1 MSTAPESTILNPV
14 EGIKKEVEKA
24 KRAPKKR
31 GIFSVKKANDWIKDS
46 RERPDPRS
54 FFHGLIVEYEC
65 TVIFASS
72 GVGKSI
78 YVTQIAEDIAWK
90 EPLLFIDLELADKQF
105 QMRYTDPVTN
115 QVHMFPDNFER
126 AEIDPE
132 LIVGED
138 LEEAIL
144 DSIED
149 SAKRGIQF
157 FVLDNITFA
166 CNDSEKGATAGQFM
180 MKIIRLKKKY
190 HLTII
195 VIAHTPKRPGSTAQ
209 FLRDFVIEICLGRC
223 HIAVAKAHRIKED
236 NRSAGGEVNVNRT
249 DVLLVIR
256 NQAVRSHALA
266 GRVTGF
272 PVTYTDDGIVESL
285 AGESGGGIQPVGLDE
300 NLLPLDRRDA
310 QRLQVER
317 SHIGLA
323 PVILNIGRDDDRLAP
338 AAGNTRTLRSRH
350 LHHQLVGRRLVLYA
364 GEGNQGRGNIDLFVS
379 DIGNG
384 PHRCRSVGNQ
394 SLAGHRPVSVE
405 ADVHIDAGELGLL
418 SEDGSTGG
426 VLRQALPFLHLGI
439 GECLIRLGDFCHRG
453 SAYYLSVCGHSR
465 RPRPDGKDGTS
476 VNLTGRNTLC
486 RTGEAPESDGR
497 KSLHLQ

>member
-1 MSTAPESTILNPV
+1 MSTAPESKVLNPV
-14 EGIKKEVEKA
+14 EGIKQEVEKA

-78 YVTQIAEDIAWK
+78 FVTQIAEEIAWR

-149 SAKRGIQF
+149 SAKRGTQF

-195 VIAHTPKRPGSTAQ
+195 VIAHTPKRRGYEPITQNDLAGSAKLIN
-209 FLRDFVIEICLGRC
+209 FFDAG
-223 HIAVAKAHRIKED
+223 IAIA
-236 NRSAGGEVNVNRT
+236 RSAK
-249 DVLLVIR
+249 D
-256 NQAVRSHALA
+256 
-266 GRVTGF
+266 
-272 PVTYTDDGIVESL
+272 P
-285 AGESGGGIQPVGLDE
+285 
-300 NLLPLDRRDA
+300 NLRYVK
-310 QRLQVER
+310 QVK
-317 SHIGLA
+317 
-323 PVILNIGRDDDRLAP
+323 V
-338 AAGNTRTLRSRH
+338 
-350 LHHQLVGRRLVLYA
+350 
-364 GEGNQGRGNIDLFVS
+364 
-379 DIGNG
+379 
-384 PHRCRSVGNQ
+384 
-394 SLAGHRPVSVE
+394 
-405 ADVHIDAGELGLL
+405 
-418 SEDGSTGG
+418 
-426 VLRQALPFLHLGI
+426 
-439 GECLIRLGDFCHRG
+439 
-453 SAYYLSVCGHSR
+453 
-465 RPRPDGKDGTS
+465 
-476 VNLTGRNTLC
+476 
-486 RTGEAPESDGR
+486 RTGEYLYDADNVIIYDVNKVDGFLKFEFR
-497 KSLHLQ
+497 EYGREGDHLKIPTKDYETDEIQEILKLQHQGKSLREIAKNLDMSLGMVQRRLKKAEALGIKYEPEPEPEEPEEKEETLL

>member
-1 MSTAPESTILNPV
+1 MSTAPESKVLSPV
-14 EGIKKEVEKA
+14 EGIKHEVEKA

-78 YVTQIAEDIAWK
+78 FVTQIAEEIAWR

-195 VIAHTPKRPGSTAQ
+195 VIAHTPKRRGYEPITQNDLAGSAKLIN
-209 FLRDFVIEICLGRC
+209 FFDAG
-223 HIAVAKAHRIKED
+223 IAIA
-236 NRSAGGEVNVNRT
+236 RSAK
-249 DVLLVIR
+249 D
-256 NQAVRSHALA
+256 
-266 GRVTGF
+266 
-272 PVTYTDDGIVESL
+272 P
-285 AGESGGGIQPVGLDE
+285 
-300 NLLPLDRRDA
+300 NLRYVK
-310 QRLQVER
+310 QVK
-317 SHIGLA
+317 
-323 PVILNIGRDDDRLAP
+323 V
-338 AAGNTRTLRSRH
+338 
-350 LHHQLVGRRLVLYA
+350 
-364 GEGNQGRGNIDLFVS
+364 
-379 DIGNG
+379 
-384 PHRCRSVGNQ
+384 
-394 SLAGHRPVSVE
+394 
-405 ADVHIDAGELGLL
+405 
-418 SEDGSTGG
+418 
-426 VLRQALPFLHLGI
+426 
-439 GECLIRLGDFCHRG
+439 
-453 SAYYLSVCGHSR
+453 
-465 RPRPDGKDGTS
+465 
-476 VNLTGRNTLC
+476 
-486 RTGEAPESDGR
+486 RTGEYLYDADNVIIYDVNKVDGFLKFEFR
-497 KSLHLQ
+497 EYGREGDHLKIPTKDYETEEIQDILKLQHQGKSLREIAKDLDMSLGMVQRRLKKAEALGIKYEPEPEPEEPEEKEETLL

>member
-1 MSTAPESTILNPV
+1 MSTAPESKVLNPV
-14 EGIKKEVEKA
+14 EGIKQEVEKA

-78 YVTQIAEDIAWK
+78 FVTQIAEEIAWR

-195 VIAHTPKRPGSTAQ
+195 VIAHTPKRRGYEPITQNDLAGSAKLIN
-209 FLRDFVIEICLGRC
+209 FFDAG
-223 HIAVAKAHRIKED
+223 IAIA
-236 NRSAGGEVNVNRT
+236 RSAK
-249 DVLLVIR
+249 D
-256 NQAVRSHALA
+256 
-266 GRVTGF
+266 
-272 PVTYTDDGIVESL
+272 P
-285 AGESGGGIQPVGLDE
+285 
-300 NLLPLDRRDA
+300 NLRYVK
-310 QRLQVER
+310 QVK
-317 SHIGLA
+317 
-323 PVILNIGRDDDRLAP
+323 V
-338 AAGNTRTLRSRH
+338 
-350 LHHQLVGRRLVLYA
+350 
-364 GEGNQGRGNIDLFVS
+364 
-379 DIGNG
+379 
-384 PHRCRSVGNQ
+384 
-394 SLAGHRPVSVE
+394 
-405 ADVHIDAGELGLL
+405 
-418 SEDGSTGG
+418 
-426 VLRQALPFLHLGI
+426 
-439 GECLIRLGDFCHRG
+439 
-453 SAYYLSVCGHSR
+453 
-465 RPRPDGKDGTS
+465 
-476 VNLTGRNTLC
+476 
-486 RTGEAPESDGR
+486 RTGEYLYDADNVIIYDVNKVDGFLKFEFR
-497 KSLHLQ
+497 EYGREGDHLKIPTKDYETDEIQDILKLQHQGKSLREIAKDLDMSLGMVQRRLKKAEALGIKYEPETEPEEPEEKEETLL

>member
-1 MSTAPESTILNPV
+1 MSTAPESKVLNPI
-14 EGIKKEVEKA
+14 EGIKQEVEKA

-78 YVTQIAEDIAWK
+78 FVTQIAEEIAWK

-132 LIVGED
+132 PIVGED

-149 SAKRGIQF
+149 SAKRGTRF

-180 MKIIRLKKKY
+180 MKMIRLKKKY

-195 VIAHTPKRPGSTAQ
+195 VIAHTPKRRGYEPITQNDLAGSAKLIN
-209 FLRDFVIEICLGRC
+209 FFDAG
-223 HIAVAKAHRIKED
+223 IAIV
-236 NRSAGGEVNVNRT
+236 RSAR
-249 DVLLVIR
+249 D
-256 NQAVRSHALA
+256 
-266 GRVTGF
+266 
-272 PVTYTDDGIVESL
+272 P
-285 AGESGGGIQPVGLDE
+285 
-300 NLLPLDRRDA
+300 NLRYVK
-310 QRLQVER
+310 QVK
-317 SHIGLA
+317 
-323 PVILNIGRDDDRLAP
+323 V
-338 AAGNTRTLRSRH
+338 
-350 LHHQLVGRRLVLYA
+350 
-364 GEGNQGRGNIDLFVS
+364 
-379 DIGNG
+379 
-384 PHRCRSVGNQ
+384 
-394 SLAGHRPVSVE
+394 
-405 ADVHIDAGELGLL
+405 
-418 SEDGSTGG
+418 
-426 VLRQALPFLHLGI
+426 
-439 GECLIRLGDFCHRG
+439 
-453 SAYYLSVCGHSR
+453 
-465 RPRPDGKDGTS
+465 
-476 VNLTGRNTLC
+476 
-486 RTGEAPESDGR
+486 RTGEFLHDADNVIIYDVNKVDGFLKFEFR
-497 KSLHLQ
+497 EFGKEGDHLKVPTKDYETDEIQDILKLQHQGKSLREIAKDLDMSLGMVQRRLKKAAALNIKYVPEEGEESADVSDVSPVSDAIQPIQDDTAVQQRLPYKEEEA

>member
-1 MSTAPESTILNPV
+1 MSTAPESKVLNPI
-14 EGIKKEVEKA
+14 EGIKQEVEKA

-78 YVTQIAEDIAWK
+78 FVTQIAEEIAWK

-149 SAKRGIQF
+149 SAKRGTRF

-180 MKIIRLKKKY
+180 MKMIRLKKKY

-195 VIAHTPKRPGSTAQ
+195 VIAHTPKRRGYEPITQNDLAGSAKLIN
-209 FLRDFVIEICLGRC
+209 FFDAG
-223 HIAVAKAHRIKED
+223 IAIV
-236 NRSAGGEVNVNRT
+236 RSAR
-249 DVLLVIR
+249 D
-256 NQAVRSHALA
+256 
-266 GRVTGF
+266 
-272 PVTYTDDGIVESL
+272 P
-285 AGESGGGIQPVGLDE
+285 
-300 NLLPLDRRDA
+300 NLRYVK
-310 QRLQVER
+310 QVK
-317 SHIGLA
+317 
-323 PVILNIGRDDDRLAP
+323 V
-338 AAGNTRTLRSRH
+338 
-350 LHHQLVGRRLVLYA
+350 
-364 GEGNQGRGNIDLFVS
+364 
-379 DIGNG
+379 
-384 PHRCRSVGNQ
+384 
-394 SLAGHRPVSVE
+394 
-405 ADVHIDAGELGLL
+405 
-418 SEDGSTGG
+418 
-426 VLRQALPFLHLGI
+426 
-439 GECLIRLGDFCHRG
+439 
-453 SAYYLSVCGHSR
+453 
-465 RPRPDGKDGTS
+465 
-476 VNLTGRNTLC
+476 
-486 RTGEAPESDGR
+486 RTGEFLHDADNVIIYDVNKVDGFLKFEFR
-497 KSLHLQ
+497 EFGKEGDHLKVPTKDYETDEIQDILKLQHQGKSLREIAKDLDMSLGMVQRRLKKAAALNIKYVPEEGEESADVSDVSTVSDAIQPIQDDTAVQQRLPYKEEEA

>member
-1 MSTAPESTILNPV
+1 MSTAPESKVLNPV
-14 EGIKKEVEKA
+14 EGIKQEVEKA

-78 YVTQIAEDIAWK
+78 FVTQIAEEIAWR

-195 VIAHTPKRPGSTAQ
+195 VIAHTPKRRGYEPITQNDLAGSAKLIN
-209 FLRDFVIEICLGRC
+209 FFDAG
-223 HIAVAKAHRIKED
+223 IAIA
-236 NRSAGGEVNVNRT
+236 RSAK
-249 DVLLVIR
+249 D
-256 NQAVRSHALA
+256 
-266 GRVTGF
+266 
-272 PVTYTDDGIVESL
+272 P
-285 AGESGGGIQPVGLDE
+285 
-300 NLLPLDRRDA
+300 NLRYVK
-310 QRLQVER
+310 QVK
-317 SHIGLA
+317 
-323 PVILNIGRDDDRLAP
+323 V
-338 AAGNTRTLRSRH
+338 
-350 LHHQLVGRRLVLYA
+350 
-364 GEGNQGRGNIDLFVS
+364 
-379 DIGNG
+379 
-384 PHRCRSVGNQ
+384 
-394 SLAGHRPVSVE
+394 
-405 ADVHIDAGELGLL
+405 
-418 SEDGSTGG
+418 
-426 VLRQALPFLHLGI
+426 
-439 GECLIRLGDFCHRG
+439 
-453 SAYYLSVCGHSR
+453 
-465 RPRPDGKDGTS
+465 
-476 VNLTGRNTLC
+476 
-486 RTGEAPESDGR
+486 RTGEYLYDADNVIIYDVNKVDGFLKFEFR
-497 KSLHLQ
+497 EYGREGDHLKIPTKDYETEEIQDILKLQHQGKSLREIAKDLDMSLGMVQRRLKKAEALGIKYEPEPEPEEPEEKEETLL

>member
-1 MSTAPESTILNPV
+1 MSTAPESKVLNPV
-14 EGIKKEVEKA
+14 EGIKQEVEKA

-78 YVTQIAEDIAWK
+78 FVTQIAEEIAWR

-195 VIAHTPKRPGSTAQ
+195 VIAHTPKRRGYEPITQNDLAGSAKLIN
-209 FLRDFVIEICLGRC
+209 FFDAG
-223 HIAVAKAHRIKED
+223 IAIA
-236 NRSAGGEVNVNRT
+236 RSAK
-249 DVLLVIR
+249 D
-256 NQAVRSHALA
+256 
-266 GRVTGF
+266 
-272 PVTYTDDGIVESL
+272 P
-285 AGESGGGIQPVGLDE
+285 
-300 NLLPLDRRDA
+300 NLRYVK
-310 QRLQVER
+310 QVK
-317 SHIGLA
+317 
-323 PVILNIGRDDDRLAP
+323 V
-338 AAGNTRTLRSRH
+338 
-350 LHHQLVGRRLVLYA
+350 
-364 GEGNQGRGNIDLFVS
+364 
-379 DIGNG
+379 
-384 PHRCRSVGNQ
+384 
-394 SLAGHRPVSVE
+394 
-405 ADVHIDAGELGLL
+405 
-418 SEDGSTGG
+418 
-426 VLRQALPFLHLGI
+426 
-439 GECLIRLGDFCHRG
+439 
-453 SAYYLSVCGHSR
+453 
-465 RPRPDGKDGTS
+465 
-476 VNLTGRNTLC
+476 
-486 RTGEAPESDGR
+486 RTGEYLYDADNVIIYDVNKVDGFLKFEFREYGREGDHLKIPTKDYETDEIQDILKLQHQGKSLREIAKDLDMSLGMVQRRLKKAEALGIKYEPEPESEEPEE
-497 KSLHLQ
+497 KEETLL

>member
-1 MSTAPESTILNPV
+1 MSTTPESKVLNPV
-14 EGIKKEVEKA
+14 EGIKQEVEKA

-78 YVTQIAEDIAWK
+78 FVTQIAEEIAWK

-149 SAKRGIQF
+149 SAKRGTRF

-180 MKIIRLKKKY
+180 MKMIRLKKKY

-195 VIAHTPKRPGSTAQ
+195 VIAHTPKRRGYEPITQNDLAGSAKLIN
-209 FLRDFVIEICLGRC
+209 FFDAG
-223 HIAVAKAHRIKED
+223 IAIV
-236 NRSAGGEVNVNRT
+236 RSAR
-249 DVLLVIR
+249 D
-256 NQAVRSHALA
+256 
-266 GRVTGF
+266 
-272 PVTYTDDGIVESL
+272 P
-285 AGESGGGIQPVGLDE
+285 
-300 NLLPLDRRDA
+300 NLRYVK
-310 QRLQVER
+310 QVK
-317 SHIGLA
+317 
-323 PVILNIGRDDDRLAP
+323 V
-338 AAGNTRTLRSRH
+338 
-350 LHHQLVGRRLVLYA
+350 
-364 GEGNQGRGNIDLFVS
+364 
-379 DIGNG
+379 
-384 PHRCRSVGNQ
+384 
-394 SLAGHRPVSVE
+394 
-405 ADVHIDAGELGLL
+405 
-418 SEDGSTGG
+418 
-426 VLRQALPFLHLGI
+426 
-439 GECLIRLGDFCHRG
+439 
-453 SAYYLSVCGHSR
+453 
-465 RPRPDGKDGTS
+465 
-476 VNLTGRNTLC
+476 
-486 RTGEAPESDGR
+486 RTGEFLHDADNVIIYDVNKVDGFLKFEFR
-497 KSLHLQ
+497 EFGKEGDHLKVPTKDYETDENQDILKLQHQGKSLREIAKDLDMSLGMVQRRLKKAAALNIKYVPEEGEESADVSDVSPASDAIQPIQDDTAVQQRLPYKEEEA

>member
-1 MSTAPESTILNPV
+1 MSTAPESKVLNPI
-14 EGIKKEVEKA
+14 EGIKQEVEKA

-78 YVTQIAEDIAWK
+78 FVTQIAEEIAWK

-180 MKIIRLKKKY
+180 MKMIRLKKKY

-195 VIAHTPKRPGSTAQ
+195 VIAHTPKRRGYEPITQNDLAGSAKLIN
-209 FLRDFVIEICLGRC
+209 FFDAG
-223 HIAVAKAHRIKED
+223 IAIV
-236 NRSAGGEVNVNRT
+236 RSAR
-249 DVLLVIR
+249 D
-256 NQAVRSHALA
+256 
-266 GRVTGF
+266 
-272 PVTYTDDGIVESL
+272 P
-285 AGESGGGIQPVGLDE
+285 
-300 NLLPLDRRDA
+300 NLRYVK
-310 QRLQVER
+310 QVK
-317 SHIGLA
+317 
-323 PVILNIGRDDDRLAP
+323 V
-338 AAGNTRTLRSRH
+338 
-350 LHHQLVGRRLVLYA
+350 
-364 GEGNQGRGNIDLFVS
+364 
-379 DIGNG
+379 
-384 PHRCRSVGNQ
+384 
-394 SLAGHRPVSVE
+394 
-405 ADVHIDAGELGLL
+405 
-418 SEDGSTGG
+418 
-426 VLRQALPFLHLGI
+426 
-439 GECLIRLGDFCHRG
+439 
-453 SAYYLSVCGHSR
+453 
-465 RPRPDGKDGTS
+465 
-476 VNLTGRNTLC
+476 
-486 RTGEAPESDGR
+486 RTGEFLHDADNVIIYDVNKVDGFLKFEFR
-497 KSLHLQ
+497 EFGKEGDHLKVPTKDYETDEIQDILKLQHQGKSLREIAKDLDMSLGMVQRRLKKAAALNIKYVPEEGEESADVSDVSPVSDAIQPIQDDTAVQQRLPYKEEEA

>member
-1 MSTAPESTILNPV
+1 MSTAPESKVLSPV
-14 EGIKKEVEKA
+14 EGIKQEVEKA

-78 YVTQIAEDIAWK
+78 FVTQIAEEIAWR

-115 QVHMFPDNFER
+115 QVHTFPDNFER

-195 VIAHTPKRPGSTAQ
+195 VIAHTPKRRGYEPITQNDLAGSAKLIN
-209 FLRDFVIEICLGRC
+209 FFDAG
-223 HIAVAKAHRIKED
+223 IAIA
-236 NRSAGGEVNVNRT
+236 RSAK
-249 DVLLVIR
+249 D
-256 NQAVRSHALA
+256 
-266 GRVTGF
+266 
-272 PVTYTDDGIVESL
+272 P
-285 AGESGGGIQPVGLDE
+285 
-300 NLLPLDRRDA
+300 NLRYVK
-310 QRLQVER
+310 QVK
-317 SHIGLA
+317 
-323 PVILNIGRDDDRLAP
+323 V
-338 AAGNTRTLRSRH
+338 
-350 LHHQLVGRRLVLYA
+350 
-364 GEGNQGRGNIDLFVS
+364 
-379 DIGNG
+379 
-384 PHRCRSVGNQ
+384 
-394 SLAGHRPVSVE
+394 
-405 ADVHIDAGELGLL
+405 
-418 SEDGSTGG
+418 
-426 VLRQALPFLHLGI
+426 
-439 GECLIRLGDFCHRG
+439 
-453 SAYYLSVCGHSR
+453 
-465 RPRPDGKDGTS
+465 
-476 VNLTGRNTLC
+476 
-486 RTGEAPESDGR
+486 RTGEYLYDADNVIIYDVNKVDGFLKFEFR
-497 KSLHLQ
+497 EYGREGDHLKIPTKDYETDEIQDILKLQHQGKSLREIAKDLDMSLGMVQRRLKKAEALGIKYEPEPEPEEPEEKEETLL

>member
-1 MSTAPESTILNPV
+1 MSTTPESKVLNPV
-14 EGIKKEVEKA
+14 EGIKQEVEKA

-78 YVTQIAEDIAWK
+78 FVTQIAEEIAWK

-149 SAKRGIQF
+149 SAKRGTRF

-180 MKIIRLKKKY
+180 MKMIRLKKKY

-195 VIAHTPKRPGSTAQ
+195 VIAHTPKRRGYEPITQNDLAGSAKLIN
-209 FLRDFVIEICLGRC
+209 FFDAG
-223 HIAVAKAHRIKED
+223 IAIV
-236 NRSAGGEVNVNRT
+236 RSARDPNLRNVK
-249 DVLLVIR
+249 
-256 NQAVRSHALA
+256 
-266 GRVTGF
+266 
-272 PVTYTDDGIVESL
+272 
-285 AGESGGGIQPVGLDE
+285 
-300 NLLPLDRRDA
+300 
-310 QRLQVER
+310 QVK
-317 SHIGLA
+317 
-323 PVILNIGRDDDRLAP
+323 V
-338 AAGNTRTLRSRH
+338 
-350 LHHQLVGRRLVLYA
+350 
-364 GEGNQGRGNIDLFVS
+364 
-379 DIGNG
+379 
-384 PHRCRSVGNQ
+384 
-394 SLAGHRPVSVE
+394 
-405 ADVHIDAGELGLL
+405 
-418 SEDGSTGG
+418 
-426 VLRQALPFLHLGI
+426 
-439 GECLIRLGDFCHRG
+439 
-453 SAYYLSVCGHSR
+453 
-465 RPRPDGKDGTS
+465 
-476 VNLTGRNTLC
+476 
-486 RTGEAPESDGR
+486 RTGEFLHDADNVIIYDVNKVDGFLKFEFR
-497 KSLHLQ
+497 EFGKEGDHLKVPTKDYETDENQDILKLQHQGKSLREIAKDLDMSLGMVQRRLKKAAALNIKYVPEEGEESADVSDVSPASDAIQPIQDDTAVQQRLPYKEEEA

>member
-1 MSTAPESTILNPV
+1 MSTTPESKVLNPV

-24 KRAPKKR
+24 NRSPKKR

-78 YVTQIAEDIAWK
+78 FVTQIAEEIAWR

-195 VIAHTPKRPGSTAQ
+195 VIAHTPKRRGYEPITQNDFAGSAKLIN
-209 FLRDFVIEICLGRC
+209 FFDAG
-223 HIAVAKAHRIKED
+223 IAIA
-236 NRSAGGEVNVNRT
+236 RSAK
-249 DVLLVIR
+249 D
-256 NQAVRSHALA
+256 
-266 GRVTGF
+266 
-272 PVTYTDDGIVESL
+272 P
-285 AGESGGGIQPVGLDE
+285 
-300 NLLPLDRRDA
+300 NLRYVK
-310 QRLQVER
+310 QVK
-317 SHIGLA
+317 
-323 PVILNIGRDDDRLAP
+323 V
-338 AAGNTRTLRSRH
+338 
-350 LHHQLVGRRLVLYA
+350 
-364 GEGNQGRGNIDLFVS
+364 
-379 DIGNG
+379 
-384 PHRCRSVGNQ
+384 
-394 SLAGHRPVSVE
+394 
-405 ADVHIDAGELGLL
+405 
-418 SEDGSTGG
+418 
-426 VLRQALPFLHLGI
+426 
-439 GECLIRLGDFCHRG
+439 
-453 SAYYLSVCGHSR
+453 
-465 RPRPDGKDGTS
+465 
-476 VNLTGRNTLC
+476 
-486 RTGEAPESDGR
+486 RTGEYLYDADNVVIYDVNKVDGFLKFEFR
-497 KSLHLQ
+497 EYGREGDHLKIPSKDYETEEIQDILKLQHQGKSLREIAKDLDMSLGMVQRRLKKAAALNITYQPEEGEDAATVSDVSPVSEAIQPIQDDTPVQQRLPYKEEEA

>member
-1 MSTAPESTILNPV
+1 MSTAPESKVLSPV
-14 EGIKKEVEKA
+14 EGIKQEVEKA

-78 YVTQIAEDIAWK
+78 FVTQIAEEIAWR

-195 VIAHTPKRPGSTAQ
+195 VIAHTPKRRGYEPITQNDLAGSAKLIN
-209 FLRDFVIEICLGRC
+209 FFDAG
-223 HIAVAKAHRIKED
+223 IAIA
-236 NRSAGGEVNVNRT
+236 RSAK
-249 DVLLVIR
+249 D
-256 NQAVRSHALA
+256 
-266 GRVTGF
+266 
-272 PVTYTDDGIVESL
+272 P
-285 AGESGGGIQPVGLDE
+285 
-300 NLLPLDRRDA
+300 NLRYVK
-310 QRLQVER
+310 QVK
-317 SHIGLA
+317 
-323 PVILNIGRDDDRLAP
+323 V
-338 AAGNTRTLRSRH
+338 
-350 LHHQLVGRRLVLYA
+350 
-364 GEGNQGRGNIDLFVS
+364 
-379 DIGNG
+379 
-384 PHRCRSVGNQ
+384 
-394 SLAGHRPVSVE
+394 
-405 ADVHIDAGELGLL
+405 
-418 SEDGSTGG
+418 
-426 VLRQALPFLHLGI
+426 
-439 GECLIRLGDFCHRG
+439 
-453 SAYYLSVCGHSR
+453 
-465 RPRPDGKDGTS
+465 
-476 VNLTGRNTLC
+476 
-486 RTGEAPESDGR
+486 RTGEYLYDADNVIIYDVNKVDGFLKFEFREYGREGDHLKIPTKDYETEEIQDILKLQHQGKSLREIAKDLDMSLGMVQRRLKKAEALGIKYEPEPESEEPEE
-497 KSLHLQ
+497 KEETLL

>member
-1 MSTAPESTILNPV
+1 MSTAPESKDLNPV
-14 EGIKKEVEKA
+14 EGIKQEVEKA

-78 YVTQIAEDIAWK
+78 FVTQIAEEIAWR

-195 VIAHTPKRPGSTAQ
+195 VIAHTPKRRGYEPITQNDLAGSAKLIN
-209 FLRDFVIEICLGRC
+209 FFDAG
-223 HIAVAKAHRIKED
+223 IAIA
-236 NRSAGGEVNVNRT
+236 RSAK
-249 DVLLVIR
+249 D
-256 NQAVRSHALA
+256 
-266 GRVTGF
+266 
-272 PVTYTDDGIVESL
+272 P
-285 AGESGGGIQPVGLDE
+285 
-300 NLLPLDRRDA
+300 NLRYVK
-310 QRLQVER
+310 QVK
-317 SHIGLA
+317 
-323 PVILNIGRDDDRLAP
+323 V
-338 AAGNTRTLRSRH
+338 
-350 LHHQLVGRRLVLYA
+350 
-364 GEGNQGRGNIDLFVS
+364 
-379 DIGNG
+379 
-384 PHRCRSVGNQ
+384 
-394 SLAGHRPVSVE
+394 
-405 ADVHIDAGELGLL
+405 
-418 SEDGSTGG
+418 
-426 VLRQALPFLHLGI
+426 
-439 GECLIRLGDFCHRG
+439 
-453 SAYYLSVCGHSR
+453 
-465 RPRPDGKDGTS
+465 
-476 VNLTGRNTLC
+476 
-486 RTGEAPESDGR
+486 RTGEYLYDADNVIIYDVNKVDGFLKFEFR
-497 KSLHLQ
+497 EYGREGDHLKIPTKDYETDEIQDILKLQHQGKSLREIAKDLDMSLGMVQRRLKKAEALGIKYEPEPEPEEPEEKEETLL

>member
-1 MSTAPESTILNPV
+1 MSTAPESKVLNPV
-14 EGIKKEVEKA
+14 EGIKQEVEKA

-78 YVTQIAEDIAWK
+78 FVTQIAEEIAWR

-149 SAKRGIQF
+149 SAKRGTQF

-195 VIAHTPKRPGSTAQ
+195 VIAHTPKRRGYEPITQNDLAGSAKLIN
-209 FLRDFVIEICLGRC
+209 FFDAG
-223 HIAVAKAHRIKED
+223 IAIA
-236 NRSAGGEVNVNRT
+236 RSAK
-249 DVLLVIR
+249 D
-256 NQAVRSHALA
+256 
-266 GRVTGF
+266 
-272 PVTYTDDGIVESL
+272 P
-285 AGESGGGIQPVGLDE
+285 
-300 NLLPLDRRDA
+300 NLRYVK
-310 QRLQVER
+310 QVK
-317 SHIGLA
+317 
-323 PVILNIGRDDDRLAP
+323 V
-338 AAGNTRTLRSRH
+338 
-350 LHHQLVGRRLVLYA
+350 
-364 GEGNQGRGNIDLFVS
+364 
-379 DIGNG
+379 
-384 PHRCRSVGNQ
+384 
-394 SLAGHRPVSVE
+394 
-405 ADVHIDAGELGLL
+405 
-418 SEDGSTGG
+418 
-426 VLRQALPFLHLGI
+426 
-439 GECLIRLGDFCHRG
+439 
-453 SAYYLSVCGHSR
+453 
-465 RPRPDGKDGTS
+465 
-476 VNLTGRNTLC
+476 
-486 RTGEAPESDGR
+486 RTGEYLYDADNVIIYDVNKVDGFLKFEFR
-497 KSLHLQ
+497 EYGREGDHLKIPTKDYETDEIQDILKLQHQGKSLREIAKDLDMSLGMVQRRLKKAEALGIKYEPEPEPEEPEEKEETLL

>member
-1 MSTAPESTILNPV
+1 MSTAPESKVLNPI
-14 EGIKKEVEKA
+14 EGIKQEVEKA

-78 YVTQIAEDIAWK
+78 FVTQIAEEIAWK

-149 SAKRGIQF
+149 SAKRGTRF

-180 MKIIRLKKKY
+180 MKMIRLKKKY

-195 VIAHTPKRPGSTAQ
+195 VIAHTPKRRGYEPITQNDLAGSAKLIN
-209 FLRDFVIEICLGRC
+209 FFDAG
-223 HIAVAKAHRIKED
+223 IAIV
-236 NRSAGGEVNVNRT
+236 RSAR
-249 DVLLVIR
+249 D
-256 NQAVRSHALA
+256 
-266 GRVTGF
+266 
-272 PVTYTDDGIVESL
+272 P
-285 AGESGGGIQPVGLDE
+285 
-300 NLLPLDRRDA
+300 NLRYVK
-310 QRLQVER
+310 QVK
-317 SHIGLA
+317 
-323 PVILNIGRDDDRLAP
+323 V
-338 AAGNTRTLRSRH
+338 
-350 LHHQLVGRRLVLYA
+350 
-364 GEGNQGRGNIDLFVS
+364 
-379 DIGNG
+379 
-384 PHRCRSVGNQ
+384 
-394 SLAGHRPVSVE
+394 
-405 ADVHIDAGELGLL
+405 
-418 SEDGSTGG
+418 
-426 VLRQALPFLHLGI
+426 
-439 GECLIRLGDFCHRG
+439 
-453 SAYYLSVCGHSR
+453 
-465 RPRPDGKDGTS
+465 
-476 VNLTGRNTLC
+476 
-486 RTGEAPESDGR
+486 RTGEFLHDADNVIIYDVNKVDGFLKFEFR
-497 KSLHLQ
+497 EFGKEGDHLKVPTKDYETDEIQDILKLQHQGKSLREIAKDLDMSLGMVQRRLKKAAALNIKYVPEEGEESADVSDVSPVSDAIQPIQDDTAVQQRLPYKEEEA

>member
-1 MSTAPESTILNPV
+1 MSTAPESKVLNPV
-14 EGIKKEVEKA
+14 EGIKQEVEKA

-78 YVTQIAEDIAWK
+78 FVTQIAEEIAWR

-138 LEEAIL
+138 LEQAIL

-195 VIAHTPKRPGSTAQ
+195 VIAHTPKRRGYEPITQNDLAGSAKLIN
-209 FLRDFVIEICLGRC
+209 FFDAG
-223 HIAVAKAHRIKED
+223 IAIA
-236 NRSAGGEVNVNRT
+236 RSAK
-249 DVLLVIR
+249 D
-256 NQAVRSHALA
+256 
-266 GRVTGF
+266 
-272 PVTYTDDGIVESL
+272 P
-285 AGESGGGIQPVGLDE
+285 
-300 NLLPLDRRDA
+300 NLRYVK
-310 QRLQVER
+310 QVK
-317 SHIGLA
+317 
-323 PVILNIGRDDDRLAP
+323 V
-338 AAGNTRTLRSRH
+338 
-350 LHHQLVGRRLVLYA
+350 
-364 GEGNQGRGNIDLFVS
+364 
-379 DIGNG
+379 
-384 PHRCRSVGNQ
+384 
-394 SLAGHRPVSVE
+394 
-405 ADVHIDAGELGLL
+405 
-418 SEDGSTGG
+418 
-426 VLRQALPFLHLGI
+426 
-439 GECLIRLGDFCHRG
+439 
-453 SAYYLSVCGHSR
+453 
-465 RPRPDGKDGTS
+465 
-476 VNLTGRNTLC
+476 
-486 RTGEAPESDGR
+486 RTGEYLYDADNVIIYDVNKVDGFLKFEFR
-497 KSLHLQ
+497 EYGREGDHLKIPTKDYETDEIQDILKLQHQGKSLREIAKDLDMSLGMVQRRLKKAEALGIKYEPEPEPEEPEEKEETLL

>member
-1 MSTAPESTILNPV
+1 MSTAPESKVLNPI
-14 EGIKKEVEKA
+14 ESIKQEVEKA

-78 YVTQIAEDIAWK
+78 FVTQIAEEIAWK

-149 SAKRGIQF
+149 SAKRGTRF

-180 MKIIRLKKKY
+180 MKMIRLKKKY

-195 VIAHTPKRPGSTAQ
+195 VIAHTPKRRGYEPITQNDLAGSAKLIN
-209 FLRDFVIEICLGRC
+209 FFDAG
-223 HIAVAKAHRIKED
+223 IAIV
-236 NRSAGGEVNVNRT
+236 RSAR
-249 DVLLVIR
+249 D
-256 NQAVRSHALA
+256 
-266 GRVTGF
+266 
-272 PVTYTDDGIVESL
+272 P
-285 AGESGGGIQPVGLDE
+285 
-300 NLLPLDRRDA
+300 NLRYVK
-310 QRLQVER
+310 QVK
-317 SHIGLA
+317 
-323 PVILNIGRDDDRLAP
+323 V
-338 AAGNTRTLRSRH
+338 
-350 LHHQLVGRRLVLYA
+350 
-364 GEGNQGRGNIDLFVS
+364 
-379 DIGNG
+379 
-384 PHRCRSVGNQ
+384 
-394 SLAGHRPVSVE
+394 
-405 ADVHIDAGELGLL
+405 
-418 SEDGSTGG
+418 
-426 VLRQALPFLHLGI
+426 
-439 GECLIRLGDFCHRG
+439 
-453 SAYYLSVCGHSR
+453 
-465 RPRPDGKDGTS
+465 
-476 VNLTGRNTLC
+476 
-486 RTGEAPESDGR
+486 RTGEFLHDADNVIIYDVNKVDGFLKFEFR
-497 KSLHLQ
+497 EFGEEGDHLKVPTKDYETDEIQDILKLQHQGKSLREIAKDLDMSLGMVQRRLKKAAALNIKYVPEEGEESADVSDVSTVSDAIQPIQDDTAVQQRLPYKEEEA

>member
-1 MSTAPESTILNPV
+1 MSAAPESKVLNPI
-14 EGIKKEVEKA
+14 EGIKQEVEKA

-78 YVTQIAEDIAWK
+78 FVTQIAEEIAWK

-149 SAKRGIQF
+149 SAKRGTRF

-180 MKIIRLKKKY
+180 MKMIRLKKKY

-195 VIAHTPKRPGSTAQ
+195 VIAHTPKRRGYEPITQNDLAGSAKLIN
-209 FLRDFVIEICLGRC
+209 FFDAG
-223 HIAVAKAHRIKED
+223 IAIV
-236 NRSAGGEVNVNRT
+236 RSAR
-249 DVLLVIR
+249 D
-256 NQAVRSHALA
+256 
-266 GRVTGF
+266 
-272 PVTYTDDGIVESL
+272 P
-285 AGESGGGIQPVGLDE
+285 
-300 NLLPLDRRDA
+300 NLRYVK
-310 QRLQVER
+310 QVK
-317 SHIGLA
+317 
-323 PVILNIGRDDDRLAP
+323 V
-338 AAGNTRTLRSRH
+338 
-350 LHHQLVGRRLVLYA
+350 
-364 GEGNQGRGNIDLFVS
+364 
-379 DIGNG
+379 
-384 PHRCRSVGNQ
+384 
-394 SLAGHRPVSVE
+394 
-405 ADVHIDAGELGLL
+405 
-418 SEDGSTGG
+418 
-426 VLRQALPFLHLGI
+426 
-439 GECLIRLGDFCHRG
+439 
-453 SAYYLSVCGHSR
+453 
-465 RPRPDGKDGTS
+465 
-476 VNLTGRNTLC
+476 
-486 RTGEAPESDGR
+486 RTGEFLHDADNVIIYDVNKVDGFLKFEFR
-497 KSLHLQ
+497 EFGKEGDHLKVPTKDYETDEIQDILKLQHQGKSLREIAKDLDMSLGMVQRRLKKAAALNIKYVPEEGEESADVSDVSTVSDAIQPIQDDTAVQQRLPYKEEEA

>member
-1 MSTAPESTILNPV
+1 MSTAPESKVLSPV
-14 EGIKKEVEKA
+14 EGIKQEVEKA

-78 YVTQIAEDIAWK
+78 FVTQIAEEIAWR

-195 VIAHTPKRPGSTAQ
+195 VIAHTPKRRGYEPITQNDLAGSAKLIN
-209 FLRDFVIEICLGRC
+209 FFDAG
-223 HIAVAKAHRIKED
+223 IAIA
-236 NRSAGGEVNVNRT
+236 RSAK
-249 DVLLVIR
+249 D
-256 NQAVRSHALA
+256 
-266 GRVTGF
+266 
-272 PVTYTDDGIVESL
+272 P
-285 AGESGGGIQPVGLDE
+285 
-300 NLLPLDRRDA
+300 NLRYVK
-310 QRLQVER
+310 QVK
-317 SHIGLA
+317 
-323 PVILNIGRDDDRLAP
+323 V
-338 AAGNTRTLRSRH
+338 
-350 LHHQLVGRRLVLYA
+350 
-364 GEGNQGRGNIDLFVS
+364 
-379 DIGNG
+379 
-384 PHRCRSVGNQ
+384 
-394 SLAGHRPVSVE
+394 
-405 ADVHIDAGELGLL
+405 
-418 SEDGSTGG
+418 
-426 VLRQALPFLHLGI
+426 
-439 GECLIRLGDFCHRG
+439 
-453 SAYYLSVCGHSR
+453 
-465 RPRPDGKDGTS
+465 
-476 VNLTGRNTLC
+476 
-486 RTGEAPESDGR
+486 RTGEYLYDADNVIIYDVNKVDGFLKFEFR
-497 KSLHLQ
+497 EYGREGDHLKIPTKDYETEEIQDILKLQHQGKSLREIAKDLDMSLGMVQRRLKKAEALGIKYEPEPEPEEPEEKEETLL

>member
-1 MSTAPESTILNPV
+1 MSTAPESKVLNPV
-14 EGIKKEVEKA
+14 EGIKQEVEKA

-78 YVTQIAEDIAWK
+78 FVTQIAEEIAWR

-195 VIAHTPKRPGSTAQ
+195 VIAHTPKRRGYEPITQNDLAGSAKLIN
-209 FLRDFVIEICLGRC
+209 FFDAG
-223 HIAVAKAHRIKED
+223 IAIA
-236 NRSAGGEVNVNRT
+236 RSAK
-249 DVLLVIR
+249 D
-256 NQAVRSHALA
+256 
-266 GRVTGF
+266 
-272 PVTYTDDGIVESL
+272 P
-285 AGESGGGIQPVGLDE
+285 
-300 NLLPLDRRDA
+300 NLRYVK
-310 QRLQVER
+310 QVK
-317 SHIGLA
+317 
-323 PVILNIGRDDDRLAP
+323 V
-338 AAGNTRTLRSRH
+338 
-350 LHHQLVGRRLVLYA
+350 
-364 GEGNQGRGNIDLFVS
+364 
-379 DIGNG
+379 
-384 PHRCRSVGNQ
+384 
-394 SLAGHRPVSVE
+394 
-405 ADVHIDAGELGLL
+405 
-418 SEDGSTGG
+418 
-426 VLRQALPFLHLGI
+426 
-439 GECLIRLGDFCHRG
+439 
-453 SAYYLSVCGHSR
+453 
-465 RPRPDGKDGTS
+465 
-476 VNLTGRNTLC
+476 
-486 RTGEAPESDGR
+486 RTGEYLYDADNVIIYDVNKVDGFLKFEFR
-497 KSLHLQ
+497 EYGREGDHLKIPTKDYETDEIQDILKLQHQGKSLREIAKDLDMSLGMVQRRLKKAEALGIKYEPEPEPEEPEEKEETLL

>member
-1 MSTAPESTILNPV
+1 MSTAPESKVLNPV
-14 EGIKKEVEKA
+14 EGIKQEVEKA

-78 YVTQIAEDIAWK
+78 FVTQIAEEIAWR

-157 FVLDNITFA
+157 FVLDNITFD

-195 VIAHTPKRPGSTAQ
+195 VIAHTPKRRGYEPITQNDLAGSAKLIN
-209 FLRDFVIEICLGRC
+209 FFDAG
-223 HIAVAKAHRIKED
+223 IAIA
-236 NRSAGGEVNVNRT
+236 RSAK
-249 DVLLVIR
+249 D
-256 NQAVRSHALA
+256 
-266 GRVTGF
+266 
-272 PVTYTDDGIVESL
+272 P
-285 AGESGGGIQPVGLDE
+285 
-300 NLLPLDRRDA
+300 NLRYVK
-310 QRLQVER
+310 QVK
-317 SHIGLA
+317 
-323 PVILNIGRDDDRLAP
+323 V
-338 AAGNTRTLRSRH
+338 
-350 LHHQLVGRRLVLYA
+350 
-364 GEGNQGRGNIDLFVS
+364 
-379 DIGNG
+379 
-384 PHRCRSVGNQ
+384 
-394 SLAGHRPVSVE
+394 
-405 ADVHIDAGELGLL
+405 
-418 SEDGSTGG
+418 
-426 VLRQALPFLHLGI
+426 
-439 GECLIRLGDFCHRG
+439 
-453 SAYYLSVCGHSR
+453 
-465 RPRPDGKDGTS
+465 
-476 VNLTGRNTLC
+476 
-486 RTGEAPESDGR
+486 RTGEYLYDADNVIIYDVNKVDGFLKFEFR
-497 KSLHLQ
+497 EYGREGDHLKIPTKDYETDEIQDILKLQHQGKSLREIAKDLDMSLGMVQRRLKKAEALGIKYEPEPEPEEPEEKEETLL

>member
-1 MSTAPESTILNPV
+1 MSTAPESKVLSPV
-14 EGIKKEVEKA
+14 EGIKQEVEKA

-78 YVTQIAEDIAWK
+78 FVTQIAEEIAWR

-195 VIAHTPKRPGSTAQ
+195 VIAHTPKRRGYEPITQNDLAGSAKLIN
-209 FLRDFVIEICLGRC
+209 FFDAG
-223 HIAVAKAHRIKED
+223 IAIA
-236 NRSAGGEVNVNRT
+236 RSAK
-249 DVLLVIR
+249 D
-256 NQAVRSHALA
+256 
-266 GRVTGF
+266 
-272 PVTYTDDGIVESL
+272 P
-285 AGESGGGIQPVGLDE
+285 
-300 NLLPLDRRDA
+300 NLRYVK
-310 QRLQVER
+310 QVK
-317 SHIGLA
+317 
-323 PVILNIGRDDDRLAP
+323 V
-338 AAGNTRTLRSRH
+338 
-350 LHHQLVGRRLVLYA
+350 
-364 GEGNQGRGNIDLFVS
+364 
-379 DIGNG
+379 
-384 PHRCRSVGNQ
+384 
-394 SLAGHRPVSVE
+394 
-405 ADVHIDAGELGLL
+405 
-418 SEDGSTGG
+418 
-426 VLRQALPFLHLGI
+426 
-439 GECLIRLGDFCHRG
+439 
-453 SAYYLSVCGHSR
+453 
-465 RPRPDGKDGTS
+465 
-476 VNLTGRNTLC
+476 
-486 RTGEAPESDGR
+486 RTGEYKYDSENVILYKLQQIQGYTQFVFQDYVQESTQLREKNEFTEAEDLQELVDLKAQNKTVRQIADETGFSPTTVHRKLKKAEKLGYQPSVNAAPAVEEPEHEPEPEQQKLPYKDD
-497 KSLHLQ
+497 